1 MTATP
6 RGRWREALSGPVEQR
21 GEEVIVV
28 AIAGAAAAAVEVDD
42 EEEKEKARIF
52 LVGFASR
59 SQKRMQVRERLSV
72 CGKFEAR

>member
-52 LVGFASR
+52 LVGFASL
-59 SQKRMQVRERLSV
+59 SEANASERET
-72 CGKFEAR
+72 